1 MYARRQGAV
10 TAGTLA
16 AIKEFVEQGGTVIAI
31 AQSAMG
37 AAQLFDLPVTDHL
50 VVNGQ
55 HLPQEKFYVPGAV
68 LEVALDNTNVIAQG
82 MDKSV
87 DVFYD
92 NDPVFT
98 LGSDAGTKGITSI
111 GWYAS
116 ASPVRSG
123 WGWGA
128 AALDQGAE
136 IIDAKVGQGH
146 LDLFGPEI
154 LFRSQPHGCY
164 KLFFNA
170 LYASLGGR

>member
-1 MYARRQGAV
+1 
-10 TAGTLA
+10 
-16 AIKEFVEQGGTVIAI
+16 VIAI

-37 AAQLFDLPVTDHL
+37 AAQVFDLPLTDHL

-55 HLPQEKFYVPGAV
+55 RLPQEKFYVPGAV
-68 LEVALDNTNVIAQG
+68 LEVALDTANPIAQG
-82 MDKSV
+82 MDKTV

-98 LGSDAGTKGITSI
+98 LAPDAASKGVRSI

-116 ASPVRSG
+116 PSPLRSG
-123 WGWGA
+123 WAWGA
-128 AALDQGAE
+128 AALDQGVE
-136 IIDAKVGQGH
+136 MVDATVGQGR
-146 LDLFGPEI
+146 LVLFGPEV

-170 LYASLGGR
+170 LYLSGTTGIGR